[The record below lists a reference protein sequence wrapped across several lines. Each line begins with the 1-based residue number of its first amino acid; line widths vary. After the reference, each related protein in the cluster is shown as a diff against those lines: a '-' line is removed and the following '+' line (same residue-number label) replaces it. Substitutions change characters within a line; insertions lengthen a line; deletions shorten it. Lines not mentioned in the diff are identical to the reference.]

1 MQMIDVMK
9 RLAELDSTNPNIVKE
24 DANLAECGPM
34 GMMGGMEPN
43 RPPASFSINASAADG
58 DEVAGMLS
66 QIMNLAGVHK
76 TDAGGE
82 EPVMGNE
89 PTMGDEGPQ
98 YTPNDNEIM
107 RSMLDTLNGPE
118 DETTMTALPPPEAG
132 ADAGGGLD
140 NLDGGDLGG
149 DMGSMGGDMGSMG
162 GMTPPLGDMA
172 DQVRHMA
179 DELSGTSKDELGL
192 ESYDNTPADPTAIPP
207 HDSNK
212 FAYNSNATNVG
223 NRMDGNMPK
232 GNATLEDRLMYEYK
246 KFVSEAKGK
255 CCCEEKSKAKCPVHG
270 KMDETSN
277 AFTQSAPYPSFKK
290 KKAVSKEVDKPS
302 QPSQAKPKSKEE
314 EKGLR

>member
-76 TDAGGE
+76 ADAGGE

-149 DMGSMGGDMGSMG
+149 DMGSMGGDMGSMD

-246 KFVSEAKGK
+246 KFVNEGKGKTMSRAAKGH
-255 CCCEEKSKAKCPVHG
+255 EKYGKKGMKALADAG
-270 KMDETSN
+270 KEGKDL
-277 AFTQSAPYPSFKK
+277 
-290 KKAVSKEVDKPS
+290 DKVRD
-302 QPSQAKPKSKEE
+302 KYNKYD
-314 EKGLR
+314 